1 MSGIHYHKQKIY
13 WISFNLILIFLMVS
27 IGGITRLTDSGLS
40 MTEWSLI
47 GGIIPPLT
55 ANDWIE
61 TFNKYRLSPE
71 FIFKNYDMTIYEF
84 KKIFFWEY
92 FHRIWGRLIGL
103 TYTLPLIYFW
113 LTNKLTSSEKLFFS
127 ILFFFGTTQAF
138 MGWYMVESGLTENP
152 DVSHF
157 RLSAH
162 LFIAFLIYSML
173 FFYLS
178 LKISLKKNF
187 YISSDKASSNY
198 NYFLIITC
206 ITLVF
211 ITIVSGAFVAG
222 TKAGWAYN
230 NFPMM
235 GENILPPILLENKID
250 NVTFLFNDIGFI
262 QFFHRILA
270 SITLLII
277 ISACIYLIKSQTS
290 EITKKFAKILFF
302 FVIFQYLLGI
312 IILKLYVPVSLGVMH
327 QLGSLIVL
335 SLLISIL
342 AENVSLGALS
352 SSQSTFKL
360 IKNSYQ

>member
-1 MSGIHYHKQKIY
+1 MVIIQYHKPKIY
-13 WISFNLILIFLMVS
+13 WISLNLLLIFLMVL

-55 ANDWIE
+55 TNDWIE
-61 TFNKYRLSPE
+61 TFDKYKLSPE
-71 FIFKNYDMTIYEF
+71 FTFKNYDMTIEEF

-113 LTNKLTSSEKLFFS
+113 LTNKFTSSEKVFFS
-127 ILFFFGTTQAF
+127 ILLVFGASQAF
-138 MGWYMVESGLTENP
+138 MGWYMVKSGLTENP

-173 FFYLS
+173 LFYLS
-178 LKISLKKNF
+178 LKITLKKIPIFQLIKNQLILVIF
-187 YISSDKASSNY
+187 NY
-198 NYFLIITC
+198 TC
-206 ITLVF
+206 IILIFV
-211 ITIVSGAFVAG
+211 TIVSGAFVAG

-230 NFPMM
+230 NFPLM
-235 GENILPPILLENKID
+235 GETILPPVLLENQM
-250 NVTFLFNDIGFI
+250 NSVEFLFNDIGFI

-270 SITLLII
+270 SATLVII
-277 ISACIYLIKSQTS
+277 LFTSIYLLRVTPNKFIKRLS
-290 EITKKFAKILFF
+290 KILFF
-302 FVIFQYLLGI
+302 VVILQYLLGI
-312 IILKLYVPVSLGVMH
+312 IILKLYVPIVLGVMH

-335 SLLISIL
+335 SLLLAIL
-342 AENVSLGALS
+342 AKNLSLGIS
-352 SSQSTFKL
+352 SNSQRY
-360 IKNSYQ
+360 IID